1 MLSLLVIAWRKENR
15 LEQFTNTFEV
25 TEIMVIGKAS
35 SSIWL
40 KMKKLWLNCFSSEI
54 WKINEDETG
63 WLEHIT
69 FWSVN
74 LAWDVYSNGSFNL
87 EKYSSFIFSI
97 CLIHKIW
104 ISVFIPDWLLTSVL
118 NLFFL
123 LGYLKIPT
131 MWYFS
136 YILHIQ
142 GFWSEYLFPD
152 CQTDVTPQKGKQVS
166 SSLMPWFIRYFWTLL
181 PRRTFI
187 WIKFI

>member
-1 MLSLLVIAWRKENR
+1 MENKWRWNGVTWAHNLLIWRQTRYE
-15 LEQFTNTFEV
+15 L
-25 TEIMVIGKAS
+25 GGGG
-35 SSIWL
+35 
-40 KMKKLWLNCFSSEI
+40 LW
-54 WKINEDETG
+54 D
-63 WLEHIT
+63 
-69 FWSVN
+69 VN

-97 CLIHKIW
+97 CLIHKIL